1 MDQEPNRVASPQAG
15 FSPVGT
21 SLLARRET
29 RETGNDPRGARG
41 MEQTI
46 AATPKLK
53 IVVVE
58 DDPTIRMFLKSS
70 LEEQLGHQVIG
81 EAATGTDMVRT
92 VLDLDP
98 DIVIFDIHLP
108 RLNGL
113 DALRQIYQERVI
125 AAVAITADRDQEL
138 VRRALEEHVLAFLVK
153 PVESHQL
160 GAAVLVAWARF
171 DELKQLTDEN
181 ATLRTSLQNR
191 KIIERAKGV
200 LMKRHRWSE
209 AEAFR
214 RLQRA
219 SMNNRTTMIDLAQ
232 AVLNGK
238 EVEL

>member
-1 MDQEPNRVASPQAG
+1 
-15 FSPVGT
+15 
-21 SLLARRET
+21 
-29 RETGNDPRGARG
+29 

-58 DDPTIRMFLKSS
+58 DDPTIRLFLKSS
-70 LEEQLGHQVIG
+70 LEDQLGHQVIG

>member
-1 MDQEPNRVASPQAG
+1 
-15 FSPVGT
+15 
-21 SLLARRET
+21 
-29 RETGNDPRGARG
+29 
-41 MEQTI
+41 
-46 AATPKLK
+46 
-53 IVVVE
+53 
-58 DDPTIRMFLKSS
+58 
-70 LEEQLGHQVIG
+70 
-81 EAATGTDMVRT
+81 
-92 VLDLDP
+92 LDP

>member
-1 MDQEPNRVASPQAG
+1 
-15 FSPVGT
+15 
-21 SLLARRET
+21 
-29 RETGNDPRGARG
+29 
-41 MEQTI
+41 MEQTTTV
-46 AATPKLK
+46 ATPKLK
-53 IVVVE
+53 IVIVE
-58 DDPTIRMFLKSS
+58 DDPTIRTFLKSS

-81 EAATGTDMVRT
+81 EAGTGTDMVRT
-92 VLDLDP
+92 VLDLEP
-98 DIVIFDIHLP
+98 DVVVFDIHLP

-125 AAVAITADRDQEL
+125 AAVAITADRDQDL

-153 PVESHQL
+153 PVEAHQL

-171 DELKQLTDEN
+171 EELKQLTDEN
-181 ATLRTSLQNR
+181 ATLRNSLQNR